1 MNHVDSNLAR
11 EAGRLHKWRDKF
23 WSRRYRAIPIL
34 DDDSLRGRLRYQ
46 FFHGCKEN
54 LLGSPLAWPG
64 ASSDH
69 ALTEGT
75 PIKGKWID
83 RTALYKAKQRGDLR
97 ALDPAQFTIEYDV
110 PIHALPGFDSMDDER
125 AYCRKLV
132 EEIIAE
138 TRERHER
145 EGTKPLGVKAVLDQ
159 NPHDLPYK
167 SNQSPAPLCH
177 AHDRE
182 RRIDFAVAY
191 SAFVTAY
198 RLASDLF
205 RSGKLDAHFPDSC
218 FPPPLPY
225 RVAMATAPP

>member
-1 MNHVDSNLAR
+1 LDS
-11 EAGRLHKWRDKF
+11 
-23 WSRRYRAIPIL
+23 
-34 DDDSLRGRLRYQ
+34 
-46 FFHGCKEN
+46 
-54 LLGSPLAWPG
+54 LAWPG
-64 ASSDH
+64 ASSDR

-75 PIKGKWID
+75 PIKGKWIN
-83 RTALYKAKQRGDLR
+83 RSALFKARQRGDR
-97 ALDPAQFTIEYDV
+97 QAQDPSTFTIEYDV
-110 PIHALPGFDSMDDER
+110 PLKVLPCFDSMDDER
-125 AYCRKLV
+125 AFCRKLV
-132 EEIIAE
+132 DEITAE
-138 TRERHER
+138 TRERHDR

-167 SNQSPAPLCH
+167 SSRSPAPLCH
-177 AHDRE
+177 AQDRE